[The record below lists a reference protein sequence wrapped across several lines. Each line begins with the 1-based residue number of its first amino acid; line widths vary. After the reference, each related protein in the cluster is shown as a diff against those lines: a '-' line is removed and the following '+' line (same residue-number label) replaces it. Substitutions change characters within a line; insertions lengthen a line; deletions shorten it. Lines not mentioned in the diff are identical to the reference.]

1 MTSQKFTLL
10 GKKFEELMKRGI
22 VPKESLLKESGFSEE
37 QIKKMLGRDVEGG
50 RIFEQRVEKEI
61 YYRLIRETPPVVTQ
75 ERVWQYAQC
84 ADRRKP
90 YFWFQFPN
98 TDWKKII
105 LVPLSD
111 LQWGSEECDVAQLKD
126 YVKYIGENDHVFAFL
141 NGDILNNALPDSPG
155 GSIFWDVARPREQVR
170 TVIDLLAPIAHKI
183 LWALP
188 GNHEERTIKRADI
201 DPLFWICQKL
211 GIPYSDQPIF
221 ADILWRSHRFNFY
234 CFHGISGSRTMGG
247 KLNAAMRPI
256 DWTEFT
262 MFYIMGHVH
271 EPMGNPVTR
280 RCVLREY
287 DSKGGLTGLRVV
299 DRDQYVIIC
308 AAWLK
313 FWGGYGAKM
322 GFSPQSQG
330 GTPCLLYKNGDYGI
344 SE

>member
-1 MTSQKFTLL
+1 MTSKNNRKLL
-10 GKKFEELMKRGI
+10 EIFKEGPI
-22 VPKESLLKESGFSEE
+22 PKALLLKKLGLSEKE
-37 QIKKMLGRDVEGG
+37 IKEHLGNSIDGIRL
-50 RIFEQRVEKEI
+50 FEQRMENQIFYHCIEE
-61 YYRLIRETPPVVTQ
+61 LPPTVIPK
-75 ERVWQYAQC
+75 RIWQHAQC
-84 ADRRKP
+84 PDHKKP
-90 YFWFQFPN
+90 YFWFQFPDTN
-98 TDWKKII
+98 WKKMI

-111 LQWGSEECDVAQLKD
+111 LQWGSEECDIAQLKD
-126 YVKYIGENDHVFAFL
+126 YIGYIRENENVFAFL

-183 LWALP
+183 LWAIP
-188 GNHEERTIKRADI
+188 GNHEERSIKRADI
-201 DPLFWICQKL
+201 DPLYWICQKL

-262 MFYIMGHVH
+262 MFFIMGHVH

-280 RCVLREY
+280 RCILREY
-287 DSKGGLTGLRVV
+287 NEKGQLTSLRVV
-299 DRDQYVIIC
+299 DREQYVVIC